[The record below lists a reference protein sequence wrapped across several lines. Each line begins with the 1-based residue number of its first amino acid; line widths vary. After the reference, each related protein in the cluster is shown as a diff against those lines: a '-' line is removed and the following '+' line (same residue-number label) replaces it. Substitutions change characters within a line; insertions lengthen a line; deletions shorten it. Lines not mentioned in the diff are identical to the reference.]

1 MKNLKVYV
9 AMLPIVFAS
18 FCLTSCDNGKEKIA
32 ELSQENEELSAA
44 KKKDSLYIA
53 SMNSEMDELYANLDS
68 MRAREERIRQAT
80 DKLRAKTMGGKEGS
94 VTLDESFAQL
104 EKLLAQNKQKI
115 SSLQKK
121 LAESDKKNIAL
132 QKMVDELQKQMGD
145 KDLQINGL
153 KEQVA
158 ELSKTV
164 DGLKAQNTQIA
175 EAKAETDKQ
184 LTATTDALNTVFYAT
199 GSKKD
204 LEKKGLIDTRGLF
217 KKLDGL
223 AAGASE
229 DAFVKGDKRYLREI
243 NTGQGKSKNV
253 ELLPKRDGY
262 ELVDANGEVIVKI
275 TDAEKFWKS
284 KYVAV
289 VMK

>member
-1 MKNLKVYV
+1 MKNLKLYV
-9 AMLPIVFAS
+9 AMLPIVIGS
-18 FCLTSCDNGKEKIA
+18 FFMTSCDNGKEKISQ
-32 ELSQENEELSAA
+32 LSQQNEELSAA
-44 KKKDSLYIA
+44 NKKDSLYIA

-80 DKLRAKTMGGKEGS
+80 DKLRSKTMGGKEGS

-121 LAESDKKNIAL
+121 LAESDKKNGTL
-132 QKMVDELQKQMGD
+132 QKMVDELEKQMTA
-145 KDLQINGL
+145 KDDQIVGL
-153 KEQVA
+153 KNQVA
-158 ELSKTV
+158 DLSKTV
-164 DGLKAQNTQIA
+164 EDLKLEKTQITT
-175 EAKAETDKQ
+175 AKENTEKE
-184 LTATTDALNTVFYAT
+184 LTATTDALNAVFYAA

-243 NTGQGKSKNV
+243 NAGQAKAKNV
-253 ELLPKRDGY
+253 ELLPKRDGF
-262 ELVDANGEVIVKI
+262 ELVEANGEVIIKI
-275 TDAEKFWKS
+275 TDADKFWKN
-284 KYVAV
+284 KYVAIV
-289 VMK
+289 IK

>member
-1 MKNLKVYV
+1 MKNFKSYV
-9 AMLPIVFAS
+9 AMLPIIAGS
-18 FCLTSCDNGKEKIA
+18 FFFTACDNGKEKIA
-32 ELSQENEELSAA
+32 ELSGKNEELTAA
-44 KKKDSLYIA
+44 NKKDSLYIA
-53 SMNSEMDELYANLDS
+53 SMNAEMDELYANLDS
-68 MRAREERIRQAT
+68 MRAREERVRQAT
-80 DKLRAKTMGGKEGS
+80 EKLRSKAMGGKEGS
-94 VTLDESFAQL
+94 VTLDESFLQL

-158 ELSKTV
+158 ALSK
-164 DGLKAQNTQIA
+164 DIEDLKVANAQINESKANT
-175 EAKAETDKQ
+175 EKA
-184 LTATTDALNTVFYAT
+184 LTATTDALNAVFYVT

-217 KKLDGL
+217 KKVDGL
-223 AAGASE
+223 AASASE
-229 DAFVKGDKRYLREI
+229 DAFVKGDKRYLKEI
-243 NTGQGKSKNV
+243 NAGQGKTKNV
-253 ELLPKRDGY
+253 ELLPKREGF
-262 ELVDANGEVIVKI
+262 ELVDANGEVIIKI
-275 TDAEKFWKS
+275 TDAEKFWKN

-289 VMK
+289 VIK